1 MTNIAADYIHRGL
14 SGLNRRPVLTVIILL
29 LAAFGMAVFA
39 VWLGTAS
46 GSNTHR
52 SELPYI
58 VGIGTA
64 DHNRESICTS
74 YCRALQSPR

>member
-14 SGLNRRPVLTVIILL
+14 GGLNRRPALTVIIVLL
-29 LAAFGMAVFA
+29 VAFGMAVFA

-46 GSNTHR
+46 GPNPRR

-58 VGIGTA
+58 VGIGTT
-64 DHNRESICTS
+64 DHNRESICVNYS
-74 YCRALQSPR
+74 

>member
-14 SGLNRRPVLTVIILL
+14 SGLSRRSVLTIIILL

-39 VWLGTAS
+39 VWLGAARGPS
-46 GSNTHR
+46 PHR

-58 VGIGTA
+58 VGIATT
-64 DHNRESICTS
+64 DHNRGSQCTNYS
-74 YCRALQSPR
+74 